1 VKRALFELTQ
11 IAAADAGLAGQV
23 VLGQASGIAQPAQI
37 GGKHVPQVHAGSEAG
52 PSIYRTSIF

>member
-1 VKRALFELTQ
+1 
-11 IAAADAGLAGQV
+11 
-23 VLGQASGIAQPAQI
+23 LGQASGIAQPAQI